1 MADTAEVQP
10 REAEQIPDQQKE
22 RKPGSDAPPPSGQTQ
37 QPKREERKPEDRKP
51 KKSWGRR
58 IREHPIGFLVFLLV
72 LIGAGIGAYFLMQYF
87 SSYEDTDDAQI
98 DGNIYAI
105 TSRIAGT
112 ITAVHVEDNDRV
124 KKGDVLVEL
133 DPRDYHVA
141 VDQAKATLQESQT
154 LIQAA
159 QPNVP
164 ITSVTTETTIATAN
178 ADLASAR
185 AALAGAER
193 DYESVIAQ
201 VRQAEADNAR
211 AQADLVR
218 YSQLVAKDEISKQQ
232 FDQADASAKADAAVV
247 DARRASAEAAARTID
262 EAKARLEQS
271 ETRLAEAQRNRP
283 GQIAIQSA
291 QVANRR
297 ATAQRDQA
305 LLDQAGLNLS
315 YTKIVA
321 PTDGIIG
328 KKGAQPGQ
336 QIAAGQQL
344 MALVPLGDIWVTAN
358 FKETQLKRMKPGQP
372 VTIHVDAFD
381 RDYDGTVENVA
392 GASGARYSLLPPEN
406 ATGNYVKVVQRV
418 PLRIQFKPGQDP
430 DFRLRPGM
438 SAEPRVWLNK

>member
-10 REAEQIPDQQKE
+10 REAEHTPDQQKE
-22 RKPGSDAPPPSGQTQ
+22 RKPGSDAPQQTGQNQ
-37 QPKREERKPEDRKP
+37 QPKREERKPEERKP

-58 IREHPIGFLVFLLV
+58 IREHPIGFLLFLVVLV
-72 LIGAGIGAYFLMQYF
+72 GLGIGIYFLMQYF

-124 KKGDVLVEL
+124 KKGEVLVEL
-133 DPRDYHVA
+133 DPSDYHVA
-141 VDQAKATLQESQT
+141 VDQAKASLQESQT
-154 LIQAA
+154 LVQAA

-164 ITSVTTETTIATAN
+164 ITSVTTETTIATAQ

-185 AALAGAER
+185 ASLAGAER

-201 VRQAEADNAR
+201 VRQAEADSVKAQSDLAR
-211 AQADLVR
+211 YR
-218 YSQLVAKDEISKQQ
+218 QLVAKDEISKQQ
-232 FDQADASAKADAAVV
+232 FDQADATAKASAAVV
-247 DARRASAEAAARTID
+247 DARKASAEAANRAID
-262 EAKARLEQS
+262 EQRAKVQQS

-283 GQIAIQSA
+283 SQIAIQHA
-291 QVANRR
+291 QVASRR
-297 ATAQRDQA
+297 ATAHRDQA
-305 LLDQAGLNLS
+305 MLDQAALNLS

-321 PTDGIIG
+321 PVDGVIG
-328 KKGAQPGQ
+328 KKSAQPGQ

-358 FKETQLKRMKPGQP
+358 FKETQLKEMKPGQR

-381 RDYDGTVENVA
+381 RDYEGTVENIA

-418 PLRIQFKPGQDP
+418 PVRIQFKPGQDP
-430 DFRLRPGM
+430 DFKLRPGM
-438 SAEPRVWLNK
+438 SVEPKVWLDK

>member
-1 MADTAEVQP
+1 MADTVEVQP
-10 REAEQIPDQQKE
+10 HEAEQVPQDQPE
-22 RKPGSDAPPPSGQTQ
+22 RKAGNQNQ
-37 QPKREERKPEDRKP
+37 QPKRDERRPEERKP

-58 IREHPIGFLVFLLV
+58 IREHPIGFLAFLIV
-72 LIGAGIGAYFLMQYF
+72 LIGAAIGAYFLMQYF

-124 KKGDVLVEL
+124 RQGEVLVEL
-133 DPRDYHVA
+133 DPRDYNVSIE
-141 VDQAKATLQESQT
+141 QAKASLQESQT
-154 LIQAA
+154 LIRAA

-164 ITSVTTETTIATAN
+164 ITSTTTETTIATAN

-185 AALAGAER
+185 ASLAAAER
-193 DYESVIAQ
+193 DYESAIAQ
-201 VRQAEADNAR
+201 VRQAEADNAK
-211 AQADLVR
+211 AQSDLVR
-218 YSQLVAKDEISKQQ
+218 YGQLVTKDEISKQQ
-232 FDQADASAKADAAVV
+232 YDQADATAKASAAVV
-247 DARRASAEAAARTID
+247 DARRASAEAAARAID
-262 EAKARLEQS
+262 EAKARVQQT
-271 ETRLAEAQRNRP
+271 ETRLAEAQSNRP
-283 GQIAIQSA
+283 GQIAIQHA
-291 QVANRR
+291 QVASRR
-297 ATAQRDQA
+297 ATAERDQA
-305 LLDQAGLNLS
+305 MLDQAMLNLS
-315 YTKIVA
+315 YTKILA

-328 KKGAQPGQ
+328 KKSAQPGQ

-381 RDYDGTVENVA
+381 RDYDGTVENIA

-418 PLRIQFKPGQDP
+418 PIRIQFKPGQDP

-438 SAEPRVWLNK
+438 SVEPKVWLNK

>member
-10 REAEQIPDQQKE
+10 REAEQTPDQQKE
-22 RKPGSDAPPPSGQTQ
+22 RKPGSDAPQQTGQNQ
-37 QPKREERKPEDRKP
+37 QPKREERKPEERKP
-51 KKSWGRR
+51 RKSWGRR
-58 IREHPIGFLVFLLV
+58 IREHPIGFLLFLVVLV
-72 LIGAGIGAYFLMQYF
+72 GLGIGIYFLMQYF

-124 KKGDVLVEL
+124 KKGEVLVEL
-133 DPRDYHVA
+133 DPSDYHVA
-141 VDQAKATLQESQT
+141 VDQAKASHQESQT
-154 LIQAA
+154 LVQAA
-159 QPNVP
+159 QPTVP
-164 ITSVTTETTIATAN
+164 ITSVTTETTIATAQ

-185 AALAGAER
+185 ASLAGAER

-201 VRQAEADNAR
+201 VRQAEADSVKAQSDLAR
-211 AQADLVR
+211 YR
-218 YSQLVAKDEISKQQ
+218 QLVAKDEISKQQ
-232 FDQADASAKADAAVV
+232 FDQADATAKASAAVV
-247 DARRASAEAAARTID
+247 DARKASAEAANRAID
-262 EAKARLEQS
+262 EQRAKVQQS

-283 GQIAIQSA
+283 SQIAIQHA
-291 QVANRR
+291 QVASRR
-297 ATAQRDQA
+297 ATAHRDQA
-305 LLDQAGLNLS
+305 MLDQAALNLS

-321 PTDGIIG
+321 PVDGVIG
-328 KKGAQPGQ
+328 KKSAQPGQ

-358 FKETQLKRMKPGQP
+358 FKETQLKEMKPGQR

-381 RDYDGTVENVA
+381 RDYEGTVENIA

-418 PLRIQFKPGQDP
+418 PVRIQFKPGQDP
-430 DFRLRPGM
+430 DFKLRPGM
-438 SAEPRVWLNK
+438 SVEPKVWLDK

>member
-10 REAEQIPDQQKE
+10 REAEHTPDQQKE
-22 RKPGSDAPPPSGQTQ
+22 RKPGSDAPQQTGQNQ
-37 QPKREERKPEDRKP
+37 QPKREERKPEERKP

-58 IREHPIGFLVFLLV
+58 IREHPIGFLLFLVVLV
-72 LIGAGIGAYFLMQYF
+72 GLGIGIYFLMQYF

-124 KKGDVLVEL
+124 KKGEVLVEL
-133 DPRDYHVA
+133 DPSDYHVA
-141 VDQAKATLQESQT
+141 VDQAKASLQESQT
-154 LIQAA
+154 LVQAA

-164 ITSVTTETTIATAN
+164 ITSVTTETTIATAQ

-185 AALAGAER
+185 ASLAGAER

-201 VRQAEADNAR
+201 VRQAEADSVKAQSDLAR
-211 AQADLVR
+211 YR
-218 YSQLVAKDEISKQQ
+218 QLVAKDEISKQQ
-232 FDQADASAKADAAVV
+232 FDQADATAKASAAVV
-247 DARRASAEAAARTID
+247 DARKASAEAANRAID
-262 EAKARLEQS
+262 EQRAKVQQS

-283 GQIAIQSA
+283 SQIAIQHA
-291 QVANRR
+291 QVASRR
-297 ATAQRDQA
+297 ATAHRDQA
-305 LLDQAGLNLS
+305 MLDQAALNLS

-321 PTDGIIG
+321 PVDGVIG
-328 KKGAQPGQ
+328 KKSAQPGQ

-358 FKETQLKRMKPGQP
+358 FKETQFKEMKPGQR

-381 RDYDGTVENVA
+381 RDYEGTVENIA

-418 PLRIQFKPGQDP
+418 PVRIQFKPGQDP
-430 DFRLRPGM
+430 DFKLRPGM
-438 SAEPRVWLNK
+438 SVEPKVWLDK

>member
-10 REAEQIPDQQKE
+10 REAEQTPDQQRE
-22 RKPGSDAPPPSGQTQ
+22 RKPGGDAPQQSGQNQ
-37 QPKREERKPEDRKP
+37 QPKREERKPEERKP

-58 IREHPIGFLVFLLV
+58 IREHPIGFLLFFVVLV
-72 LIGAGIGAYFLMQYF
+72 GLGIGIYFLMQYF

-124 KKGDVLVEL
+124 KKGEVLVEL
-133 DPRDYHVA
+133 DPRDYRA
-141 VDQAKATLQESQT
+141 SVDQAKASLQESQT

-164 ITSVTTETTIATAN
+164 ITSVTTETTIATAQ

-185 AALAGAER
+185 ASLAAAER
-193 DYESVIAQ
+193 DYESGIAQ
-201 VRQAEADNAR
+201 VRQAEADNVR
-211 AQADLVR
+211 AQSDLVR
-218 YSQLVAKDEISKQQ
+218 YGQLVAKDEISKQQ
-232 FDQADASAKADAAVV
+232 FDQAEATAKASAAVV
-247 DARRASAEAAARTID
+247 DARRASAEAAARAID
-262 EAKARLEQS
+262 EAKARVQQS
-271 ETRLAEAQRNRP
+271 ETKLAEAQRNRP
-283 GQIAIQSA
+283 SQIAIQHA
-291 QVANRR
+291 QVASRR

-305 LLDQAGLNLS
+305 MLDQAALNLS

-321 PTDGIIG
+321 PVDGVVG
-328 KKGAQPGQ
+328 KKSAQPGQ

-358 FKETQLKRMKPGQP
+358 FKETQLKEMKPGQR

-381 RDYDGTVENVA
+381 RDYDGTVENIA

-418 PLRIQFKPGQDP
+418 PVRIQFKPGQDP

-438 SAEPRVWLNK
+438 SVEPKVWLNK

>member
-1 MADTAEVQP
+1 MADTVEVQP
-10 REAEQIPDQQKE
+10 HEAEHSPEEQPE
-22 RKPGSDAPPPSGQTQ
+22 RMPRGDAPKPSGQTQ
-37 QPKREERKPEDRKP
+37 QPKREERKP

-58 IREHPIGFLVFLLV
+58 IREHPIGFIVLLIVLVAL
-72 LIGAGIGAYFLMQYF
+72 GIGIYFLMQYF

-124 KKGDVLVEL
+124 KKGEVLVEL
-133 DPRDYHVA
+133 DPRDYNVSIE
-141 VDQAKATLQESQT
+141 QARASVQEAQT

-164 ITSVTTETTIATAN
+164 ITSVTTETTVATAE

-185 AALAGAER
+185 ASLAAAER

-201 VRQAEADNAR
+201 VRQAEADNAK
-211 AQADLVR
+211 AQSDLTR
-218 YSQLVAKDEISKQQ
+218 YRQLVAKDEISQQQ
-232 FDQADASAKADAAVV
+232 FDTAQAAAKAAAAVV
-247 DARRASAEAAARTID
+247 DARRASAEAANRAID
-262 EAKARLEQS
+262 EQKARVQQS
-271 ETRLAEAQRNRP
+271 ETKLAEAQRNRP
-283 GQIAIQSA
+283 GQIAIQHA
-291 QVANRR
+291 QLASRR

-305 LLDQAGLNLS
+305 LLDQAMLNLS

-321 PTDGIIG
+321 PIDGIVG
-328 KKGAQPGQ
+328 KKSAEPGQ

-358 FKETQLKRMKPGQP
+358 FKETQLKRMRPGQP

-381 RDYDGTVENVA
+381 RDYDGTVQNIA

-418 PLRIQFKPGQDP
+418 PVRILFKPGQDP

-438 SAEPRVWLNK
+438 SVEPKVWLNKSLAQ